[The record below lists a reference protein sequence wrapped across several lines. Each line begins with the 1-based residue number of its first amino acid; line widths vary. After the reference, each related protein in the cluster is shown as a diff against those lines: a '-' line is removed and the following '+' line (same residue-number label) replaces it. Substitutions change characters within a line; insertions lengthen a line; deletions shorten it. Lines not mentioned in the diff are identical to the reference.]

1 MSAKP
6 KPTPHNPD
14 NVTPAQLNPRRMDPN
29 RFVIGQRVHYGNHVA
44 RYEIAM
50 LEVVDV
56 TPDRITASR
65 ILSRNDVF
73 SFTPEGVAMWSPN
86 LSISADGQPFYRTRL
101 TRAELA
107 KLK

>member
-14 NVTPAQLNPRRMDPN
+14 NVTPAQLNPRKGGKRWRLLDSDEVY
-29 RFVIGQRVHYGNHVA
+29 RRK
-44 RYEIAM
+44 EIHKEIERWAGDTRWDDTHWCGDS
-50 LEVVDV
+50 VDC
-56 TPDRITASR
+56 T
-65 ILSRNDVF
+65 
-73 SFTPEGVAMWSPN
+73 
-86 LSISADGQPFYRTRL
+86 YRTRL

>member
-14 NVTPAQLNPRRMDPN
+14 NVTPAQLQQEISRDKSPRLPGENPVKFDKPRKGGKRW
-29 RFVIGQRVHYGNHVA
+29 R
-44 RYEIAM
+44 
-50 LEVVDV
+50 LLDV
-56 TPDRITASR
+56 TEIKNRR
-65 ILSRNDVF
+65 LSPHIECINEF
-73 SFTPEGVAMWSPN
+73 KHWTNEWCGNSLTN
-86 LSISADGQPFYRTRL
+86 TYRTRL